1 MSVTTSSFGTAD
13 APASNP
19 TLHGL
24 DGVNFFLAA
33 ALAGFGPYVA
43 AYLADQKW
51 TQTDIGLVLT
61 VGTVAGLLSQLPGGE
76 LLDKVRSKR
85 AVIAVAAGI
94 VILSALILAFWP
106 RIPPVF
112 IALVM
117 QGATGGFLGPAI
129 AAISLGLVGH
139 AALAERLGRNQRF
152 ASTGALTGA
161 ALMGLVGYL
170 VSYQAIFL
178 VVALLGLPLFF
189 ALARIRAV
197 DIHFGRSCGAPD
209 HHGIEQPPRAGRKIL
224 LRDSKLVI
232 FATSLFLFQ
241 LANASV
247 LPLAGESLVRM
258 SETTSSLVISALII
272 APQIIV
278 ALMAPTVGRRAQD
291 WGRRPLLIIGFAA
304 LPIRALGFALIGDP
318 LVLLVVQALDGI
330 SATVLGVLTALVIAD
345 LTGGTGRFN
354 LAQGIVGTASGIQR
368 CQDWSPRG
376 LAPARRFCV
385 SLPPR
390 RSAHS

>member
-1 MSVTTSSFGTAD
+1 MSVTTGSFGTAD

-19 TLHGL
+19 PLHGL

-139 AALAERLGRNQRF
+139 AALAEQLGRNQRF

-209 HHGIEQPPRAGRKIL
+209 HDGIEQPPRAGRKIL
-224 LRDSKLVI
+224 LRTL
-232 FATSLFLFQ
+232 
-241 LANASV
+241 N
-247 LPLAGESLVRM
+247 
-258 SETTSSLVISALII
+258 
-272 APQIIV
+272 
-278 ALMAPTVGRRAQD
+278 
-291 WGRRPLLIIGFAA
+291 
-304 LPIRALGFALIGDP
+304 
-318 LVLLVVQALDGI
+318 
-330 SATVLGVLTALVIAD
+330 
-345 LTGGTGRFN
+345 
-354 LAQGIVGTASGIQR
+354 
-368 CQDWSPRG
+368 
-376 LAPARRFCV
+376 
-385 SLPPR
+385 
-390 RSAHS
+390 